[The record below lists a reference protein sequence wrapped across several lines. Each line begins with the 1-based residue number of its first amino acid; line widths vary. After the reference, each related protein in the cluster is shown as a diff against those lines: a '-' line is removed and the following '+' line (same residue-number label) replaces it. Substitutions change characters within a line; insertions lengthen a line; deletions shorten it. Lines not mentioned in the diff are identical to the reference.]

1 MIIGHRTLGT
11 AAITWGVFA
20 NEALNS
26 LHDLRWMLVL
36 TVVLIL
42 TDFWWGWSECRMLY
56 QAAKTK
62 REREK
67 YRFHFSAA
75 GRRTLNKLVDYMTYL
90 LVGCVVGLAVTEP
103 LGICTHTTTAAIG
116 IGFGCIFE
124 LSSIVGHI
132 CVVKGFNIK
141 LDFKAI
147 IVALLKKKSEELG
160 EIAEQGIEKIEPK
173 NYGNNEDA

>member
-1 MIIGHRTLGT
+1 MTHNLAT
-11 AAITWGVFA
+11 AAIMWSVFA
-20 NEALNS
+20 SEALNA

-36 TVVLIL
+36 MVTLIL
-42 TDFWWGWSECRMLY
+42 TDFWWGWSENRMHY
-56 QAAKTK
+56 KAAKTK

-103 LGICTHTTTAAIG
+103 LGICTHTTTAAVG

-132 CVVKGFNIK
+132 CVVKGFDVRLNLK
-141 LDFKAI
+141 SLLVAI
-147 IVALLKKKSEELG
+147 VKRKSEAMG
-160 EIAEQGIEKIEPK
+160 EILDEGITEIKDK
-173 NYGNNEDA
+173 NREDSI

>member
-1 MIIGHRTLGT
+1 MH
-11 AAITWGVFA
+11 
-20 NEALNS
+20 
-26 LHDLRWMLVL
+26 
-36 TVVLIL
+36 
-42 TDFWWGWSECRMLY
+42 Y
-56 QAAKTK
+56 KAAKTK

-124 LSSIVGHI
+124 LSSIAGHI
-132 CVVKGFNIK
+132 CVVKGFDVRLNLK
-141 LDFKAI
+141 SLLVAI
-147 IVALLKKKSEELG
+147 VKRKSEAMG
-160 EIAEQGIEKIEPK
+160 EILDEGIEKIEDK
-173 NYGNNEDA
+173 NKE

>member
-1 MIIGHRTLGT
+1 M
-11 AAITWGVFA
+11 
-20 NEALNS
+20 
-26 LHDLRWMLVL
+26 HDLRWMFVL

-42 TDFWWGWSECRMLY
+42 TDFWWGWGECRMLY

-132 CVVKGFNIK
+132 CVVKGFDVRLNLK
-141 LDFKAI
+141 
-147 IVALLKKKSEELG
+147 ALLVAIVKRKSEEMG
-160 EIAEQGIEKIEPK
+160 EILDEGITEIKDK
-173 NYGNNEDA
+173 NREDNA

>member
-1 MIIGHRTLGT
+1 MTHNLAT
-11 AAITWGVFA
+11 AAIMWAVFA
-20 NEALNS
+20 SEALNA

-36 TVVLIL
+36 MVTLIL
-42 TDFWWGWSECRMLY
+42 TDFWWGWSENRMHY
-56 QAAKTK
+56 KAAKTK

-67 YRFHFSAA
+67 YKFHFSAA

-132 CVVKGFNIK
+132 CVVKGFDVRLNLK
-141 LDFKAI
+141 SLLVAI
-147 IVALLKKKSEELG
+147 VKRKSEAMG
-160 EIAEQGIEKIEPK
+160 EILDEGIEKIENK
-173 NYGNNEDA
+173 DKE

>member
-1 MIIGHRTLGT
+1 MIGHRTLGT

-90 LVGCVVGLAVTEP
+90 LVGCVTGLAVTEP

-132 CVVKGFNIK
+132 CVVKGFDVRLNLK
-141 LDFKAI
+141 SLLVAI
-147 IVALLKKKSEELG
+147 VKRKSEAMG
-160 EIAEQGIEKIEPK
+160 EILDEGITEIKDK
-173 NYGNNEDA
+173 NREDNA

>member
-1 MIIGHRTLGT
+1 MTHNLAT
-11 AAITWGVFA
+11 AVIMWSVFA
-20 NEALNS
+20 TEALNV

-36 TVVLIL
+36 MVTLIL
-42 TDFWWGWSECRMLY
+42 TDFWWGWSENRMHY
-56 QAAKTK
+56 KAAKTK

-132 CVVKGFNIK
+132 CVVKGFDVRLNLK
-141 LDFKAI
+141 SLLVAI
-147 IVALLKKKSEELG
+147 VKRKSEAMG
-160 EIAEQGIEKIEPK
+160 EILDEGIEKIENK
-173 NYGNNEDA
+173 DKE

>member
-1 MIIGHRTLGT
+1 MH
-11 AAITWGVFA
+11 
-20 NEALNS
+20 
-26 LHDLRWMLVL
+26 
-36 TVVLIL
+36 
-42 TDFWWGWSECRMLY
+42 Y
-56 QAAKTK
+56 KAAKTK

-132 CVVKGFNIK
+132 CVVKGFDVRLNLK
-141 LDFKAI
+141 
-147 IVALLKKKSEELG
+147 ALLVAIVKRKSEAMG
-160 EIAEQGIEKIEPK
+160 EILDEGITEIKDK
-173 NYGNNEDA
+173 NKE

>member
-1 MIIGHRTLGT
+1 MMIGHRTLGT

-90 LVGCVVGLAVTEP
+90 LVGCVTGLAVTEP

-132 CVVKGFNIK
+132 CVVKGFDVRLNLK
-141 LDFKAI
+141 SLLVAI
-147 IVALLKKKSEELG
+147 VKRKSEAMG
-160 EIAEQGIEKIEPK
+160 EILDEGITEIKDK
-173 NYGNNEDA
+173 NREDNA

>member
-1 MIIGHRTLGT
+1 MR
-11 AAITWGVFA
+11 
-20 NEALNS
+20 
-26 LHDLRWMLVL
+26 
-36 TVVLIL
+36 
-42 TDFWWGWSECRMLY
+42 Y
-56 QAAKTK
+56 KAAKTN

-90 LVGCVVGLAVTEP
+90 LVGCVTGLAVTEP

-132 CVVKGFNIK
+132 CVVKGFDVRLNLK
-141 LDFKAI
+141 SLLVAI
-147 IVALLKKKSEELG
+147 VKRKSEAMG
-160 EIAEQGIEKIEPK
+160 EILDEGITEIKDK
-173 NYGNNEDA
+173 NREDNA